1 MSNLLHTIFR
11 YCLTTVVFLQAMPLC
26 AQSIRELQ
34 ETHRKRI
41 AEAGSDT
48 ARVNR
53 LIRYSIALF
62 DVLPDSGY
70 AVTHEALALS
80 ERAGYVY
87 GIARANQM
95 LGQLSLFAG
104 LYDSSR
110 KAFGRAL
117 KAYRQINDSSNMV
130 RVLTGF
136 GYNYIESGK
145 SDSAAE
151 HFLEAIKMVPYADS
165 LVKAHPYNGLSLAF
179 FNMGQ
184 HEKGMYYNRESG
196 RMYAL
201 RKDTGNWI
209 RTIINRGDLMEDI
222 NRLPDALAAYHE
234 AMKLSDRK
242 GDALNRYISRVG
254 IGEILSANPAKKD
267 SAFAYLKAAE
277 QISQSIQ
284 IVPLHQSTLY
294 MALGKVYY
302 TADDFTKAE
311 YYGKEALVYTRRSGQ
326 VSALMENFLLLT
338 RIYMQLDKSPAS
350 LEALASYVMYRDSLQ
365 KTDVA
370 SKVNELETKFRT
382 LEKDKSLAE
391 QQLSITKKDL
401 ELRKTGLLMT
411 GLAAGLILVL
421 ALAGGLYLHYRQQQ
435 QLQQQQLQLLQKESE
450 LAMTQASM
458 EGEEKE
464 RTRIARNLHDGPGAT
479 LSGVKLYLSS
489 LEMHY
494 RELSGSAS
502 YHDTLG
508 LLNDAVAEIRDT
520 SHNLMPRLLYEEG
533 LDAAA
538 RAYCD
543 KMGRNHALEIAYYAL
558 GEQARFHPPY
568 ELMIYRMLQE
578 LLGNV
583 IKHAAA
589 SRVIVQLECRPDL
602 FTLMVEDDGKGFSIT
617 KEDAGMGLYSIR
629 SRVAAFQ
636 GYMDV
641 QTSNAGTTI
650 SLVFP
655 VHLLFA
661 G

>member
-11 YCLTTVVFLQAMPLC
+11 YCLTAVIFLQAIPLH
-26 AQSIRELQ
+26 AQSVRELQ

-41 AEAGSDT
+41 AEAASDT

-53 LIRYSIALF
+53 LIKYSIALF

-80 ERAGYVY
+80 QKAGYVY

-95 LGQLSLFAG
+95 IGQLSLFAG

-110 KAFGRAL
+110 RAFGRAL
-117 KAYRQINDSSNMV
+117 DAYRQINDSANIA

-151 HFLEAIKMVPYADS
+151 HFLAAIKMVPYEDS

-184 HEKGMYYNRESG
+184 HEKGLYYNRESG

-209 RTIINRGDLMEDI
+209 RMIINRGDLMEDI
-222 NRLPDALAAYHE
+222 NRLPDALTAYHE
-234 AMKLSDRK
+234 AMQLSDLK

-267 SAFAYLKAAE
+267 SALAYLKAAE
-277 QISQSIQ
+277 KISQTIQ

-302 TADDFTKAE
+302 TAGDFSMAE
-311 YYGKEALVYTRRSGQ
+311 HYGNEALVYTRRSGQ

-338 RIYMQLDKSPAS
+338 NIYIQLGKRPAS
-350 LEALASYVMYRDSLQ
+350 LEALAAYVMYRDSLQ

-370 SKVNELETKFRT
+370 TKVNELETKYRT

-401 ELRKTGLLMT
+401 EIRKTGLLIT
-411 GLAAGLILVL
+411 ALAAGLILL
-421 ALAGGLYLHYRQQQ
+421 MALTGGLYLHYRQKQ
-435 QLQQQQLQLLQKESE
+435 QLQQQQLHLLHKESE
-450 LAMTQASM
+450 LAMTKATM

-464 RTRIARNLHDGPGAT
+464 RARISRSLHDGAGAT

-489 LEMHY
+489 LEMQY
-494 RELSGSAS
+494 RDLSGSTS
-502 YHDTLG
+502 YRDTLG

-538 RAYCD
+538 RAYCE
-543 KMGRNHALEIAYYAL
+543 KMGRNNALKIAYYSL
-558 GEQARFHPPY
+558 GEHVRFHRPY

-589 SRVIVQLECRPDL
+589 THVIVQLECRPDL
-602 FTLMVEDDGKGFSIT
+602 FTLMVEDDGNGMSRE
-617 KEDAGMGLYSIR
+617 KEAAGIGLYSIKT
-629 SRVAAFQ
+629 RVDAFQ
-636 GYMDV
+636 GYTDV
-641 QTSNAGTTI
+641 QTSDEGTTV

-655 VHLLFA
+655 VHLLIT